1 MIQTID
7 IGKTI
12 GNTIILTVV
21 GIIAVKGY
29 GKLMYLKGR
38 EDEREGN

>member
-12 GNTIILTVV
+12 GNTIILTTV
-21 GIIAVKGY
+21 GIIVVKAY
-29 GKLMYLKGR
+29 GKFMYLKGR
-38 EDEREGN
+38 EDEREGK